1 MGSTADSTSSQKAA
15 DGVWLLATQ
24 KLIQQTLNNGPTLAN
39 RQLGVSQ
46 LGVKSEKELQGV
58 T

>member
-1 MGSTADSTSSQKAA
+1 MGSTTDSTSSQKAA
-15 DGVWLLATQ
+15 DGVWLVPTQ

-39 RQLGVSQ
+39 RQLGV
-46 LGVKSEKELQGV
+46 KSEKRVARRV